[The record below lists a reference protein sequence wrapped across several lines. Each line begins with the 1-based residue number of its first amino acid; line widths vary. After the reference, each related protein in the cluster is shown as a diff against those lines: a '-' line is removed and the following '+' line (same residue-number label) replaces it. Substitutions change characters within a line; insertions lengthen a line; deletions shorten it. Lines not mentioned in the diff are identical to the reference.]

1 MQPLTTNL
9 KEFIMGK
16 TEKNPTITV
25 NDKEYEIEGM
35 TDQQK
40 VMINHITDLDRKL
53 STTQFNL
60 DQLGIGREAFVK
72 MLATSLETPVEEA
85 A

>member
-1 MQPLTTNL
+1 M
-9 KEFIMGK
+9 MGK
-16 TEKNPTITV
+16 KEKAPTITV
-25 NDKEYEIEGM
+25 NDKEYDIEGM

-40 VMINHITDLDRKL
+40 VMINHVTDLDRKL

-60 DQLGIGREAFVK
+60 DQLNVGREAFVN
-72 MLATSLETPVEEA
+72 MLANSLEAPVEEA

>member
-1 MQPLTTNL
+1 
-9 KEFIMGK
+9 MGK
-16 TEKNPTITV
+16 TEKNPTITI
-25 NDKEYEIEGM
+25 NDKEYDIESM

-40 VMINHITDLDRKL
+40 IMINHIADLDRKI

-60 DQLGIGREAFVK
+60 DQISIGREAFVNR
-72 MLATSLETPVEEA
+72 LTASLEESAVEEA

>member
-1 MQPLTTNL
+1 
-9 KEFIMGK
+9 MGK
-16 TEKNPTITV
+16 TEKAPTITV
-25 NDKEYEIEGM
+25 NDKEYDIEGM

-40 VMINHITDLDRKL
+40 VMINHVTDLDRKL

-60 DQLGIGREAFVK
+60 DQLNVGREAFVN
-72 MLATSLETPVEEA
+72 MLANSLEAPVEEA

>member
-1 MQPLTTNL
+1 
-9 KEFIMGK
+9 MGK

-25 NDKEYEIEGM
+25 NDKEYEIDNM

-60 DQLGIGREAFVK
+60 DQLGIGREAFVN

>member
-1 MQPLTTNL
+1 
-9 KEFIMGK
+9 MGK

-35 TDQQK
+35 TDQK
-40 VMINHITDLDRKL
+40 KTMINHITDLDRKI

-60 DQLGIGREAFVK
+60 NRRYLI
-72 MLATSLETPVEEA
+72 L
-85 A
+85 

>member
-1 MQPLTTNL
+1 M
-9 KEFIMGK
+9 MGK
-16 TEKNPTITV
+16 KEKAPTIVV
-25 NDKEYEIEGM
+25 NDKEYDIEGM

-40 VMINHITDLDRKL
+40 VMINHVTDLDRKL

-60 DQLGIGREAFVK
+60 DQLNVGREAFVN
-72 MLATSLETPVEEA
+72 MLANSLEAPVEEA

>member
-72 MLATSLETPVEEA
+72 MLSTSLETPVEEA

>member
-1 MQPLTTNL
+1 
-9 KEFIMGK
+9 MGK

-25 NDKEYEIEGM
+25 NDKEYEIESM

-40 VMINHITDLDRKL
+40 TMINHITDLDRKL

-60 DQLGIGREAFVK
+60 DQLGIGKAAFVK
-72 MLATSLETPVEEA
+72 MLTTSLEEPVEA
-85 A
+85 AA

>member
-1 MQPLTTNL
+1 
-9 KEFIMGK
+9 MGK

-25 NDKEYEIEGM
+25 NDKEYEIESM

-40 VMINHITDLDRKL
+40 TMINHITDLDRKL

-60 DQLGIGREAFVK
+60 EQLGIGKAAFVK
-72 MLATSLETPVEEA
+72 MLTTSLEEPVEA
-85 A
+85 AA

>member
-1 MQPLTTNL
+1 
-9 KEFIMGK
+9 MGK

-25 NDKEYEIEGM
+25 NDKEYEIESM

-40 VMINHITDLDRKL
+40 IMINHITDLDRKI

-60 DQLGIGREAFVK
+60 DQLSIGREAFVNR
-72 MLATSLETPVEEA
+72 LTASLEEPAVEEA

>member
-1 MQPLTTNL
+1 
-9 KEFIMGK
+9 MGK

-25 NDKEYEIEGM
+25 NDKEYEIDNM